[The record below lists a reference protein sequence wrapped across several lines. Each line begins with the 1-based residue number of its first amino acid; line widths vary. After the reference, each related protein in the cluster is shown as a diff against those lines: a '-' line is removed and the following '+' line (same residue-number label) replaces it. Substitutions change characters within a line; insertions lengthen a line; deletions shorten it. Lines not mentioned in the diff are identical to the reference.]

1 MRLAPSIL
9 AADLADLGAA
19 VRACEAGGADL
30 VHVDVMDGHFVPN
43 LTFGVPVVAALQ
55 RRTRLPL
62 DVHLMVSNPAALA
75 DEYLAAGAAVL
86 TFHWEAEPHPHRLAA
101 AIRERG
107 ARAGV
112 ALNPGTPAETLVD
125 LLPAVDHVLIMSVNP
140 GFAGQRFIPEALDK
154 LRRMRALVRQR
165 GLPITIGVDGGVGR
179 GNIRQVVA
187 AGADVCVVGSAVFGA
202 ADPVEEMRE
211 LRQTALLET
220 V

>member
-1 MRLAPSIL
+1 MLLAPSIL

-43 LTFGVPVVAALQ
+43 LTFGVPVVAALH

-62 DVHLMVSNPAALA
+62 DVHLMVSNPADLA
-75 DEYLAAGAAVL
+75 GEYLAAGAAAL
-86 TFHWEAEPHPHRLAA
+86 TFHWEAEPHRHRLAT

-107 ARAGV
+107 GRAGV
-112 ALNPGTPAETLVD
+112 ALNPATPAEALVD
-125 LLPAVDHVLIMSVNP
+125 LLPAVDQVLVMSVNP

-154 LRRMRALVRQR
+154 LRRLRAMVRQR
-165 GLPITIGVDGGVGR
+165 GLAVAIGVDGGVGR

-187 AGADVCVVGSAVFGA
+187 AGADICVVGSAVFGA

-211 LRQTALLET
+211 LRQTALLEMA
-220 V
+220 